1 MSTQQPLVLYLPQ
14 AAELLNM
21 PPMRLYELTR
31 RRASARMAH
40 PIPFFRIGRRVAF
53 TRPAL
58 EAWILKLQGG
68 GHV

>member
-1 MSTQQPLVLYLPQ
+1 MSTQPLVLYLPQ

-21 PPMRLYELTR
+21 PEKRLYELTR
-31 RRASARMAH
+31 HRASARMAH

-58 EAWILKLQGG
+58 EAWVMKLQNGG
-68 GHV
+68 AR